1 HKARAKGIHIGI
13 HFSLE
18 PERQVKWMKE
28 GANIV
33 VHSFDV
39 ALFLQRLRHDMALI
53 KKAAGD
59 APGSGEEKNL
69 VV

>member
-1 HKARAKGIHIGI
+1 
-13 HFSLE
+13 
-18 PERQVKWMKE
+18 MKE

>member
-1 HKARAKGIHIGI
+1 
-13 HFSLE
+13 
-18 PERQVKWMKE
+18 MKE
-28 GANIV
+28 GVNIV

-39 ALFLQRLRHDMALI
+39 ALFSQRLQHDINSI

-59 APGSGEEKNL
+59 IPNADASASL